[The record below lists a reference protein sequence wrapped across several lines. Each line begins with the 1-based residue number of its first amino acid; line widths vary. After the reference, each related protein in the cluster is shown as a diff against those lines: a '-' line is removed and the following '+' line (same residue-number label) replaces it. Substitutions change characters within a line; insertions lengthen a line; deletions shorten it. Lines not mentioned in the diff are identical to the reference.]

1 MSAALWALS
10 TPLGAQT
17 RGAWTAGFAGTLGG
31 GWQIE
36 AADIGYARALR
47 AGPLRVATL
56 TARLGSFV
64 DEGAILGGAR
74 GFIFGLTLGGHT
86 GLLSLADLGTET
98 SKSQVGVD
106 LTVEGTA
113 YVGTRSP
120 FPEGSPWGAVTV
132 LPGLKFG
139 DPDGVQFGLQ
149 LGPAIFLLYIVY
161 RIVIFFN
168 NSIKIRIFFRIF
180 FLFIMLIHSFP
191 LISFIFI
198 LHLHIL
204 GVK

>member
-1 MSAALWALS
+1 MRRSMVTMSAALWALS

-36 AADIGYARALR
+36 AADIGYARALQ

-74 GFIFGLTLGGHT
+74 GFIFGMTLGGHT

-139 DPDGVQFGLQ
+139 DPDGVQFGLL
-149 LGPAIFLLYIVY
+149 LGPT
-161 RIVIFFN
+161 FFFGQA
-168 NSIKIRIFFRIF
+168 SDVRPF
-180 FLFIMLIHSFP
+180 
-191 LISFIFI
+191 
-198 LHLHIL
+198 L
-204 GVK
+204 GVRFEAPLARRESHP

>member
-1 MSAALWALS
+1 MRRSMVTMSAALCALS
-10 TPLGAQT
+10 TPLGAQA

-47 AGPLRVATL
+47 AGPLRVAWL
-56 TARLGSFV
+56 SARLGSFV

-74 GFIFGLTLGGHT
+74 GFVFGVTLGGHT

-113 YVGTRSP
+113 YLGARSP
-120 FPEGSPWGAVTV
+120 FPEGSPWGALTV

-139 DPDGVQFGLQ
+139 DPDGVQFGLLVGPTFFFGQ
-149 LGPAIFLLYIVY
+149 ASDVRPFLG
-161 RIVIFFN
+161 
-168 NSIKIRIFFRIF
+168 IRFEA
-180 FLFIMLIHSFP
+180 P
-191 LISFIFI
+191 LARRES
-198 LHLHIL
+198 HP
-204 GVK
+204 